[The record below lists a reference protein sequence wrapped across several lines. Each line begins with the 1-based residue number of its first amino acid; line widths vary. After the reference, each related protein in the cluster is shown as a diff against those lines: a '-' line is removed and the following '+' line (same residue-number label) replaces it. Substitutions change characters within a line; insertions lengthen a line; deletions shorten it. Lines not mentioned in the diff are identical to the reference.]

1 MTGRAMT
8 GRVMGSRLGAMLR
21 RDLAILLLGGRR
33 GGTMLPL
40 LFFLAVAMLFPF
52 AVGPDPKLLA
62 RTGGGV
68 IWVAALLA
76 AILPLDRLIEP
87 DLEMGMF
94 DQWSLRGLAEEWIV
108 AVRVVAHWLS
118 FGPPLMLAALPAAAL
133 LGLEARTIGLVELGL
148 LAGTPGLA
156 ALGVTVAAL
165 TAGLRG
171 GAALGGLLV
180 IPLAVPLLVF
190 GAGSLAPGGETGIA
204 LTAAASLV
212 LLALAPFAGG
222 AAVRSARG

>member
-1 MTGRAMT
+1 MSGRFAP
-8 GRVMGSRLGAMLR
+8 LLK
-21 RDLAILLLGGRR
+21 RDLARLLLSGR
-33 GGTMLPL
+33 GGGAMMPV
-40 LFFLAVAMLFPF
+40 LFFLSVAMLYPF
-52 AVGPDPKLLA
+52 AVGPDVPLLA

-76 AILPLDRLIEP
+76 AILPLDRLVEP
-87 DLEMGMF
+87 DIEAGMF
-94 DQWSLRGLAEEWIV
+94 DQWALRGISEEMVI
-108 AVRVVAHWLS
+108 AVRVLAHWLS

-133 LGLEARTIGLVELGL
+133 LGIAGRTLAIVELGL

-171 GAALGGLLV
+171 GAALAGLLV
-180 IPLAVPLLVF
+180 IPLAVPVLIF
-190 GAGSLAPGGETGIA
+190 GAGSLGTGGTSGLA

-212 LLALAPFAGG
+212 LLAIAPFAGA
-222 AAVRSARG
+222 AAVRTARG

>member
-1 MTGRAMT
+1 MIGRLA
-8 GRVMGSRLGAMLR
+8 LLLR
-21 RDLAILLLGGRR
+21 RDLGLLLLGAQGHGSR
-33 GGTMLPL
+33 GGTVLPL

-52 AVGPDPKLLA
+52 AVGPDAALLA

-76 AILPLDRLIEP
+76 AILPLDRLVEP
-87 DLEMGMF
+87 DLELGFF
-94 DQWSLRGLAEEWIV
+94 DQWALRGLAEEWTL
-108 AVRVVAHWLS
+108 AVRILAHWLS
-118 FGPPLMLAALPAAAL
+118 FGPPLMLASVPAAAL
-133 LGLEARTIGLVELGL
+133 LGLDGERLRIVELGL

-171 GAALGGLLV
+171 GAALAGLLV

-190 GAGSLAPGGETGIA
+190 GAGSLASGGESGIA
-204 LTAAASLV
+204 LTAAVSLV
-212 LLALAPFAGG
+212 LLAVAPFAAG
-222 AAVRSARG
+222 AAVRSARL

>member
-1 MTGRAMT
+1 MR
-8 GRVMGSRLGAMLR
+8 RRLWALLR
-21 RDLAILLLGGRR
+21 RDVALLLLGGRR

-52 AVGPDPKLLA
+52 AVGPDPRLLA

-76 AILPLDRLIEP
+76 AILPLDRLVEP
-87 DLEMGMF
+87 DLEAGMF
-94 DQWSLRGLAEEWIV
+94 DQWALRGISEEWTI

-118 FGPPLMLAALPAAAL
+118 FGPLLMAATLPAAAL
-133 LGLEARTIGLVELGL
+133 LGLDGASLRTVELGL
-148 LAGTPGLA
+148 LVGTPGLA

-171 GAALGGLLV
+171 GAALSGLLV

-190 GAGSLAPGGETGIA
+190 GAGSLATGGDSGIA
-204 LTAAASLV
+204 LAGAVSLV

-222 AAVRSARG
+222 AAVRAGRG

>member
-1 MTGRAMT
+1 MS
-8 GRVMGSRLGAMLR
+8 VFLSLLR
-21 RDLAILLLGGRR
+21 RDLSLLLGGERR
-33 GGTMLPL
+33 GATLLPI
-40 LFFLAVAMLFPF
+40 LFFLAVAMLYPF
-52 AVGPDPKLLA
+52 AVGPDAPVLA

-68 IWVAALLA
+68 LWIAALLA

-87 DLEMGMF
+87 DLELGMF
-94 DQWSLRGLAEEWIV
+94 DQFALRGISEELVI
-108 AVRVVAHWLS
+108 AVRVLAHWLS
-118 FGPPLMLAALPAAAL
+118 FGPPLMLAAVPAA
-133 LGLEARTIGLVELGL
+133 GLVGIGGPTLRLVELGL

-171 GAALGGLLV
+171 GAALAGLLV

-204 LTAAASLV
+204 FTAAVSLV
-212 LLALAPFAGG
+212 LLAIAPFAGG
-222 AAVRSARG
+222 AAVRAARG

>member
-1 MTGRAMT
+1 MSGPLFT
-8 GRVMGSRLGAMLR
+8 LLR
-21 RDLAILLLGGRR
+21 RDLAQLLAGGRR
-33 GGTMLPL
+33 GGAVLPV
-40 LFFLAVAMLFPF
+40 LFFLAVAMLYPF
-52 AVGPDPKLLA
+52 AVGPDAPVLA

-87 DLEMGMF
+87 DLELGMF
-94 DQWSLRGLAEEWIV
+94 DQWALRGISEELVV
-108 AVRVVAHWLS
+108 AVRVLAHWLS
-118 FGPPLMLAALPAAAL
+118 FGPPLMLAALPASAL
-133 LGLEARTIGLVELGL
+133 VGIDGATLRTVEIGL

-156 ALGVTVAAL
+156 ALGVMVAAL

-190 GAGSLAPGGETGIA
+190 GAGSLATGGASGIA
-204 LTAAASLV
+204 LTGAVSLV
-212 LLALAPFAGG
+212 LLAIAPFAAG
-222 AAVRSARG
+222 AAIRAGRG